1 MSLVKSHIGGYR
13 IVRILGEGGM
23 GTVYEAVHDGID
35 RRVAV
40 KILHP
45 EYARKPEIVRR
56 FLNEARAVNVVSHPG
71 LVQISECGQS
81 EDGTAFLVMEYL
93 DGDTLGGRLKKR
105 ADKKLTEAQVVG
117 FAWQLATALAAAHAT
132 GIVHRDLKPS
142 NVMLVPDPTVL
153 GGERVKLL
161 DFGIAKLGQQIG
173 RNDGL
178 HTRTG
183 VTMGTPSYMA
193 PEQCLGAANVD
204 GKADVYSLGVM
215 MFEML
220 TGTPPFVADAEL
232 VLLNMHVSKAPP
244 VLRTIAPTV
253 SDAVAQLVQRML
265 SKAAGERP
273 TMAEVVRVLQLRDKP
288 LQQSASSAFD
298 PEDAGQTKLLTRN
311 STPLRSNGEQ
321 QTIQRKS
328 RALLAFSTVVGLGGV
343 ILVAVL
349 SLGHRQPSANPE
361 RPGARE
367 DVILGAAAES
377 PSKTQSV
384 SETPK
389 VVTEITSQPL
399 GAMIIRVGDN
409 KLLGVTPWRQEQPAQ
424 PSSMSV
430 ELRFPGY
437 QTKSLTVRLDQD
449 TSRKETLAVE
459 PRLRKPQPPPRV
471 VRVAEEKRQPLPSTP
486 SKTTERPKVTQ
497 EKNHDPLSRIVD

>member
-1 MSLVKSHIGGYR
+1 MSLAKSYIGSYR

-40 KILHP
+40 KVLHP

-105 ADKKLTEAQVVG
+105 PENKLTEAQAVG

-142 NVMLVPDPTVL
+142 NVMLVRDPTVL

-173 RNDGL
+173 RGDGM

-220 TGTPPFVADAEL
+220 AGTPPFVADVEL

-244 VLRTIAPTV
+244 ALRTIAPTV
-253 SDAVAQLVQRML
+253 SGSVAQLVQRML

-273 TMAEVVRVLQLRDKP
+273 TMAEVVRVLQLRDKA
-288 LQQSASSAFD
+288 LQQNAPAEFD
-298 PEDAGQTKLLTRN
+298 PEDGGQTQLLSKN
-311 STPLRSNGEQ
+311 STTLRSNGEQ
-321 QTIQRKS
+321 QTVQRKK
-328 RALLAFSTVVGLGGV
+328 RTLLAFSSALGLGGV
-343 ILVAVL
+343 ILIVVL
-349 SLGHRQPSANPE
+349 SLGHKQPIAAPD
-361 RPGARE
+361 RPDIRK
-367 DVILGAAAES
+367 DVTSGVTAEAPSKSQTGAA
-377 PSKTQSV
+377 
-384 SETPK
+384 TPM
-389 VVTEITSQPL
+389 VVTEITSQPV
-399 GAMIIRVGDN
+399 GAMIIRVADN
-409 KLLGVTPWRQEQPAQ
+409 KVLGVTPWHQEQPSQ
-424 PSSMSV
+424 PSSMPV
-430 ELRFPGY
+430 ELRLSGY
-437 QTKSLTVRLDQD
+437 QTKSLTIRLDQD
-449 TSRKETLAVE
+449 TSRNEALAAE
-459 PRLRKPQPPPRV
+459 QRPRKPQYPPRAA
-471 VRVAEEKRQPLPSTP
+471 RVAEEKSPSLSQTP
-486 SKTTERPKVTQ
+486 SKAIERPKVTQ